1 MNKKPTKV
9 GYYTVIKRIG
19 HGAFAKVDLAIHELL
34 DVKVAIKIISR
45 KKATFQKNFNKFLDE
60 IEIYRELNHRNIV
73 KLFEVLKS
81 EHSLYLV
88 MEYAPRGDLYSILNA
103 KTKFTETEA
112 RHYFRQMIS
121 ALIYCHAKGYAH
133 RDLKLEN
140 IFLDDLNDIKI
151 GDFGL
156 AGKLRPSTLMATSC
170 GSLRY
175 AAPEILKGKLY
186 SGELADVWSCGVIL
200 FTFLAGYHPFEDDV
214 YVTLLQKIKRNNYTV
229 PTDISTDSIDLIKKI
244 LQADC
249 NRRITMSEIMCHP
262 WVTYT
267 SFPRYI
273 DHKLSKAQS
282 KSTYHIKHVIETD
295 IITQLATKNWDF
307 QGSNV
312 VVNGSGIPNP
322 DGLPTHPSFAEL
334 TASVTAN
341 EDSSFVVG
349 YNLVRFEK
357 YKKSRVD
364 AKEALLGP
372 KKHHFRLGFVKDLF
386 DDQVRADRFHR
397 TFRAYTIDLF
407 SDYDRRPWRVGLN
420 FYSNLKRVIR
430 TFIKAASTESV
441 KVEVL
446 SSLEFKFRCHPLDVA
461 RCKTEEVFILQVFQN
476 SSDEYVL
483 DFVNENMSNL
493 RFIMLCF
500 KLFKRMKV

>member
-9 GYYTVIKRIG
+9 GYYTVLKRIG
-19 HGAFAKVDLAIHELL
+19 HGAFAKVDLAVHELL

-60 IEIYRELNHRNIV
+60 IEIYRELNHRHVV

-103 KTKFTETEA
+103 KTKFSETEA
-112 RHYFRQMIS
+112 RHYFRQIIG

-229 PTDISTDSIDLIKKI
+229 PTDISVESVDLIKKI

-273 DHKLSKAQS
+273 DSKLCRILS
-282 KSTYHIKHVIETD
+282 KSTHPFKTAVDPELVS
-295 IITQLATKNWDF
+295 QLAHKNWDF
-307 QGSNV
+307 SGSNV
-312 VVNGSGIPNP
+312 VVNGQVVPGTAGP
-322 DGLPTHPSFAEL
+322 PSPPSL
-334 TASVTAN
+334 TDLAASVAAN
-341 EDSSFVVG
+341 ENCSFVVG
-349 YNLVRFEK
+349 YNLCRFERF
-357 YKKSRVD
+357 KKSRMEQKQ
-364 AKEALLGP
+364 ANPAQ
-372 KKHHFRLGFVKDLF
+372 KKHTFRLGFIRDLF
-386 DDQVRADRFHR
+386 DDQSRAERFHR

-407 SDYDRRPWRVGLN
+407 NDYERRPWRVGLN

-430 TFIKAASTESV
+430 TFIRAATAESV

-446 SSLEFKFRCHPLDVA
+446 SGLEFRFRCFPLDLG
-461 RCKTEEVFILQVFQN
+461 REKTEEVFVMQVFQN

-483 DFVNENMSNL
+483 DFVNESMSNL
-493 RFIMLCF
+493 RFVMLCF
-500 KLFKRMKV
+500 KMFKRMKV

>member
-19 HGAFAKVDLAIHELL
+19 HGAFAKVDLAVHELL
-34 DVKVAIKIISR
+34 DTKVAIKIISR

-60 IEIYRELNHRNIV
+60 IEIYRELNHRNVV

-88 MEYAPRGDLYSILNA
+88 MEYAPKGDLYSILNA
-103 KTKFTETEA
+103 KTKFNEPEA

-156 AGKLRPSTLMATSC
+156 AGKLRPGTLMATSC

-200 FTFLAGYHPFEDDV
+200 FTFLSGYHPFEDDV

-229 PTDISTDSIDLIKKI
+229 PLDISGESVDLIKKI

-249 NRRITMSEIMCHP
+249 NRRITMSEILCHP

-267 SFPRYI
+267 SFPKYI
-273 DHKLSKAQS
+273 DQKFSQIQN
-282 KSTYHIKHVIETD
+282 KSTRVVKVPIEVEL
-295 IITQLATKNWDF
+295 IAELAKKKWDF
-307 QGSNV
+307 VGFGLG
-312 VVNGSGIPNP
+312 VNGGGGLDPSGKPKS
-322 DGLPTHPSFAEL
+322 PSLSDL
-334 TASVTAN
+334 TVSVTAN

-349 YNLVRFEK
+349 YNLCRFEK
-357 YKKSRVD
+357 AKIARIE
-364 AKEALLGP
+364 AKEHTLTP
-372 KKHHFRLGFVKDLF
+372 KKHHFRLGFIKDLF
-386 DDQVRADRFHR
+386 DDPVRAERFHR
-397 TFRAYTIDLF
+397 TFRAYTIDLLN
-407 SDYDRRPWRVGLN
+407 DYDRRPWRVGLN

-430 TFIKAASTESV
+430 TFVRAATAESV

-446 SSLEFKFRCHPLDVA
+446 SGLEFRFRCHPLDA
-461 RCKTEEVFILQVFQN
+461 SRCKTDELFVMQVFQN

-493 RFIMLCF
+493 RFILLCF